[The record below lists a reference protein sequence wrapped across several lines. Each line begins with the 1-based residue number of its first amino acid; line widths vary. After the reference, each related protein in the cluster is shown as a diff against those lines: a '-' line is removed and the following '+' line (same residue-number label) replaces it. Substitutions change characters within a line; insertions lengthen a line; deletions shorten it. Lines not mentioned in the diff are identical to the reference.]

1 MTRGLQLSTAE
12 IPISHENIY
21 FKNHNIQISTMTGDS
36 SNPGAYHAKLV
47 NSECV
52 AQSSQGHQGYPLT
65 PNWIPQEETPK
76 TPQPATQHWA
86 TFSGLAGKSKHQADV

>member
-36 SNPGAYHAKLV
+36 SNPDGYHAKLV

-52 AQSSQGHQGYPLT
+52 PKVHRATRVIPLL
-65 PNWIPQEETPK
+65 PIEFPPERNPK
-76 TPQPATQHWA
+76 NPATRNPA
-86 TFSGLAGKSKHQADV
+86 LGTFFGTSREVKALS

>member
-36 SNPGAYHAKLV
+36 SNPSGYHAKLV

-65 PNWIPQEETPK
+65 PHWISPGKKPQKPRN
-76 TPQPATQHWA
+76 PQPSTGQP
-86 TFSGLAGKSKHQADV
+86 FRD